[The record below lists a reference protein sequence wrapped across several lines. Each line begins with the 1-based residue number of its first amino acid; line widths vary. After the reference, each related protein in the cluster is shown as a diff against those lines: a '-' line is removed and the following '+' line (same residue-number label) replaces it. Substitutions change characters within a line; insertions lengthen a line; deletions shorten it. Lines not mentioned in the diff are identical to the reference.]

1 MRVFIDT
8 GAFCALSIVKDQF
21 NQEAKLINKYL
32 EKESSLLYTS
42 NFILDETYT
51 LIKARSSHLT
61 SIKFMKEIEKSS
73 IEVLSVIPEIESK
86 AKNIFK
92 KYDLPRLSFTDC
104 TSFALIE
111 ENMLDSVFAFD
122 EHFKTYLFKHKVLY
136 LPSILR

>member
-32 EKESSLLYTS
+32 EKESGLFYTS

-61 SIKFMKEIEKSS
+61 SIKFMKEIEKS
-73 IEVLSVIPEIESK
+73 
-86 AKNIFK
+86 
-92 KYDLPRLSFTDC
+92 Y
-104 TSFALIE
+104 SFANGCKCLTF
-111 ENMLDSVFAFD
+111 L
-122 EHFKTYLFKHKVLY
+122 LFCMC
-136 LPSILR
+136 SF